1 MELIVTIMAVGLAI
15 IVAIVGGYWAI
26 GKLVLAQFDKRLDE
40 RFAAIER
47 ARDEGRK
54 IWEDRFTRYE
64 QEQRQL
70 ERQFL
75 KLTADLPT
83 NYVRREDHIRFET
96 MITARLDA
104 VYAEIR
110 LVGDRQL
117 HPRVEGI
124 VR

>member
-110 LVGDRQL
+110 LVGERQL